1 MEDLVVAVGDVRL
14 EEKLVKEVV
23 EVLVTAGL
31 VAAKHLA
38 ANSNKYDREACGYLQ
53 CSCWGLAE
61 EDFPDC

>member
-1 MEDLVVAVGDVRL
+1 MEDLVVAVDDVRL

-38 ANSNKYDREACGYLQ
+38 ENSNKYDRE
-53 CSCWGLAE
+53 GLWLPAM
-61 EDFPDC
+61 